1 MHIFPFCLGRVI
13 AMKSGFLKIISD
25 RKSQAGS
32 GDSSGV
38 IILLLCLTVFL
49 SPILFFGRSLYYS
62 DFAFIT
68 YPVKFFL
75 AQTLQSGA
83 LPFWAPSID
92 SGTPFMVAFHTG
104 VFYPPSIVFALPNPI
119 LALNLFY
126 MLHFVILVVPVYYL
140 ARSWKLSVAA
150 GLCSSF
156 TAMFSS
162 FFLSSTML
170 SNWFL
175 GMVWLPLIIL
185 LFQKFIVERKA
196 LYFFAATFA
205 LVCQILAAS
214 PELCI
219 LTVMM
224 LFAHSLVLVPREK
237 ESLSLSGRTIALAT
251 MVTLALGATALQL
264 IPTYQLI
271 EHSLREGGL
280 SFEVHSY
287 RSMAFKQLGELILPN
302 NFDDYF
308 SGSGPKNRI
317 ATFFISI
324 YMGLIPFL
332 LLIVS
337 IRFRHQKAIRFWLWV
352 FLAGIFL
359 ASGAHNPIY
368 KWIYSWMPLVSSFR
382 FPEKFFTISVFALV
396 FLSGH
401 VLDRLIVATE
411 QREIKLH
418 VVLAPLILVAC
429 LVAGVGMAQ
438 SGKSVT
444 GALVTLLLFGVAYGL
459 FYIGKWKPTL
469 FYASV
474 LLLLGVDSATQGYK
488 VMPTVDNSFYR
499 EPPRLLK
506 HMKNENDFFRVYTGK
521 VGTNA
526 FKGFPNEPN
535 IEGGYY
541 AAREHLYPYY
551 GMIFGVEYPNGI
563 LGIGLELRNPWIWN
577 EHFDRSSPAQ
587 RVRILQRSNVKYWI
601 DGDRPTKFSDGRPV
615 ILPDRLKVLKAPLP
629 RAFIVPQMRLEK
641 DNELLNTYYAESFDP
656 LAEVLLDEPVE
667 FEPSSHFNGKVE
679 QIAYRPNHV
688 TINTRQKGNGF
699 LVLMDS
705 YFPGWTVKVDGEEQP
720 VLRANH
726 FYRAVQL
733 GPGEHTLEFDF
744 FPEGLKLGL
753 VVSGVSLVLL
763 TLGCLLWGKYLKR
776 SVGSTYE

>member
-1 MHIFPFCLGRVI
+1 
-13 AMKSGFLKIISD
+13 MKSGFLKIISD
-25 RKSQAGS
+25 RKSQTGS
-32 GDSSGV
+32 GDSLGV
-38 IILLLCLTVFL
+38 FILLLCMTVFL

-68 YPVKFFL
+68 YPVKSFL

-92 SGTPFMVAFHTG
+92 SGTPFMAAFHTG
-104 VFYPPSIVFALPNPI
+104 VFYPPSIIFALPNPI

-156 TAMFSS
+156 TALFSS

-185 LFQKFIVERKA
+185 LFQQFIVEKKA

-205 LVCQILAAS
+205 LICQILAAS
-214 PELCI
+214 PELCD
-219 LTVMM
+219 LTMLM

-237 ESLSLSGRTIALAT
+237 ESLSLSGRTTALAT
-251 MVTLALGATALQL
+251 MVIFALGATALQL

-302 NFDDYF
+302 SFDDYF

-337 IRFRHQKAIRFWLWV
+337 IRFRRQKAIRFWLWV
-352 FLAGIFL
+352 FLVG
-359 ASGAHNPIY
+359 IY
-368 KWIYSWMPLVSSFR
+368 KWIYSWMPLISSFR

-401 VLDRLIVATE
+401 VLDRLIVATQ

-418 VVLAPLILVAC
+418 VVWVPLIFVGC

-444 GALVTLLLFGVAYGL
+444 GALVTLFLFGVAYGL
-459 FYIGKWKPTL
+459 FYFGKWKPTL
-469 FYASV
+469 FYVSV
-474 LLLLGVDSATQGYK
+474 LLLLGVESATQGYK
-488 VMPTVDNSFYR
+488 VMPTVDNAFYR
-499 EPPRLLK
+499 EPPRLLA

-526 FKGFPNEPN
+526 FKG
-535 IEGGYY
+535 
-541 AAREHLYPYY
+541 
-551 GMIFGVEYPNGI
+551 
-563 LGIGLELRNPWIWN
+563 
-577 EHFDRSSPAQ
+577 S
-587 RVRILQRSNVKYWI
+587 
-601 DGDRPTKFSDGRPV
+601 T
-615 ILPDRLKVLKAPLP
+615 
-629 RAFIVPQMRLEK
+629 FIPIME
-641 DNELLNTYYAESFDP
+641 
-656 LAEVLLDEPVE
+656 
-667 FEPSSHFNGKVE
+667 
-679 QIAYRPNHV
+679 
-688 TINTRQKGNGF
+688 
-699 LVLMDS
+699 
-705 YFPGWTVKVDGEEQP
+705 
-720 VLRANH
+720 
-726 FYRAVQL
+726 
-733 GPGEHTLEFDF
+733 
-744 FPEGLKLGL
+744 
-753 VVSGVSLVLL
+753 
-763 TLGCLLWGKYLKR
+763 
-776 SVGSTYE
+776 